1 MTQGIFR
8 FSESGLAEWKSR
20 FTDGLRILR
29 TKEREKHMEENLTM
43 ADFMEEIEKSMKKV
57 YKDDILKGTI
67 IAVNEEEVLVNI
79 NHTSDGIIKKEKMV
93 EGYDYCVGG
102 EIAVQVIDPHDSEGN
117 VLLSHKSAEEI
128 VGWEDLEEAYNQKKT
143 VRVKVTEVIKGGVS
157 ATYRNVRC
165 FIPGSLLSYRYVED
179 MSSYVGKELDVV
191 VDDFDRERKRAVL
204 SRKAVEVAQRQDMKK
219 QLMAELKVGETRQGV
234 VTKLMKFG
242 AFVDLGGVEGLIHLD
257 DLAWHRVNDPAEVVS
272 EGDQVT
278 VYIANIDKKNNKIGL
293 VLKKVE
299 EDPWRG
305 AADFYKV
312 DDLVEGIV
320 VRLADFGAFIEVEPG
335 LQGLAHVSE
344 ITSKPI
350 RKPSDVLKV
359 GDSVQAVILS
369 IDEENRKLSLS
380 LKDAEGLAPD
390 EAMPAQEES
399 KTTLGDL
406 FGDKLKELLKQ

>member
-1 MTQGIFR
+1 
-8 FSESGLAEWKSR
+8 
-20 FTDGLRILR
+20 
-29 TKEREKHMEENLTM
+29 
-43 ADFMEEIEKSMKKV
+43 
-57 YKDDILKGTI
+57 
-67 IAVNEEEVLVNI
+67 
-79 NHTSDGIIKKEKMV
+79 MV

>member
-79 NHTSDGIIKKEKMV
+79 NHTSDGIIKKEEMV

>member
-1 MTQGIFR
+1 LTQGIFR

-79 NHTSDGIIKKEKMV
+79 NHTSDGIIKKEEMV

>member
-1 MTQGIFR
+1 
-8 FSESGLAEWKSR
+8 
-20 FTDGLRILR
+20 
-29 TKEREKHMEENLTM
+29 MEENLTM

-79 NHTSDGIIKKEKMV
+79 NHTSDGIIKKEEMV

>member
-1 MTQGIFR
+1 LTQGIFR

-79 NHTSDGIIKKEKMV
+79 NHTSDGIIKKEEMV

-257 DLAWHRVNDPAEVVS
+257 DLAWHRVKDPAEVVS